1 MPRRTADVLLISDD
15 PHLRELV
22 TQHQPPG
29 AALHCAGRNELPTLS
44 DSASQEV
51 WVDLDGGPCP
61 RVPTAH
67 RTVYFYSDPATTN
80 QGLPAGLFIHK
91 PCPAVVLDVLWAGA
105 ELVPTSRRPAGPVAR
120 AGTLPAWLLG
130 FQLLDLPAL
139 CRKLV
144 VELPALLGYR
154 DASLYLHEARQGL
167 LTLAETTHARPI
179 DLTVPLDA
187 TNRLM
192 AAVARQGKPLRTPHA
207 PRALAAHGL
216 TPEPARGYP
225 DDECLVIPLEC
236 DQRLCGVL
244 NLSGRTPAKA
254 AAPVETPTAAFAF
267 LGRALHHAW
276 VYEQARL
283 EARVD
288 GLTGLYN
295 QRWMTETLAKEIRR
309 AQRFNLPLSVLMID
323 VDGLKAVNDQ
333 VGHAAGDCL
342 LRHTASRITG
352 ALRRFDGAARVGG
365 DEFVVMLPATDLSGA
380 AHVGQRMLG
389 SLRTDPAQFQG
400 RALAM
405 TASLGAAQWRTGWD
419 SEQLLRVADAALYR
433 AKRRGRNQLVCTP
446 AARTS
451 GRATERPKV
460 VPTTEVGAPVT
471 PVLPETRVAAHVS
484 DAPVPHREP
493 A

>member
-1 MPRRTADVLLISDD
+1 MPKQPADVLLISDD
-15 PHLRELV
+15 PHLRDLV

-29 AALHCAGRNELPTLS
+29 AALHCAGRQELPALGHV
-44 DSASQEV
+44 APQQV

-61 RVPTAH
+61 PIPAGRRA
-67 RTVYFYSDPATTN
+67 VYFYSDPATTN
-80 QGLPAGLFIHK
+80 QTLPAGIFVHK
-91 PCPAVVLDVLWAGA
+91 PCPDVVLDVLWAGA
-105 ELVPTSRRPAGPVAR
+105 DLVPASRRTAGAVHA
-120 AGTLPAWLLG
+120 AGTLPAWVLD

-167 LTLAETTHARPI
+167 LTLAETTHTRAI

-187 TNRLM
+187 PNRLM

-207 PRALAAHGL
+207 RRALAAHGL
-216 TPEPARGYP
+216 TAEPTRAYP
-225 DDECLVIPLEC
+225 NDECLVIPLEC

-244 NLSGRTPAKA
+244 NLSGRNPPKAPAPPEA
-254 AAPVETPTAAFAF
+254 VFTF

-309 AQRFNLPLSVLMID
+309 AQRFNRPRSVLMID

-342 LRHTASRITG
+342 LRHTAGRITG
-352 ALRRFDGAARVGG
+352 ALRRFDGAARIGG

-380 AHVGQRMLG
+380 THVGERMLA

-400 RALAM
+400 QALAM
-405 TASLGAAQWRTGWD
+405 TASLGAAQWRAGWD

-433 AKRRGRNQLVCTP
+433 AKRRGRNQLVCMP
-446 AARTS
+446 AGRTA
-451 GRATERPKV
+451 GRAAGTPPKV
-460 VPTTEVGAPVT
+460 VPAAEVGSPVT
-471 PVLPETRVAAHVS
+471 PVLPEAGVVAQVT
-484 DAPVPHREP
+484 DTPVQHHQP